1 MYSHYNLHSTSRLL
15 CLDDAT
21 GELRWSAT
29 VSGRANGMPRVNGD
43 KTMVAMVHNDDVD
56 DRGGVGVFNLID
68 GSILWEHEGS
78 PYAPFGPPSSID
90 WNDVI
95 YWGDSSLR
103 GYSDSGSIY
112 HLDFKSPEK
121 VHIDFLFDSSTM
133 TPPTIRADGEQ
144 LWLGGR
150 DASIY
155 SWNLVGSRR
164 GRLWQ
169 KHVALSQRNV
179 SFRKC
184 FFSFFILC
192 ETAKWL
198 TCSFQLL

>member
-1 MYSHYNLHSTSRLL
+1 
-15 CLDDAT
+15 
-21 GELRWSAT
+21 
-29 VSGRANGMPRVNGD
+29 
-43 KTMVAMVHNDDVD
+43 MVAMVHNDDVD
-56 DRGGVGVFNLID
+56 DRGGVGVFNLIDGSILWEHEGSPYAPFGPPSSIDWNDVIYWGDD

-144 LWLGGR
+144 LW
-150 DASIY
+150 
-155 SWNLVGSRR
+155 
-164 GRLWQ
+164 
-169 KHVALSQRNV
+169 
-179 SFRKC
+179 
-184 FFSFFILC
+184 
-192 ETAKWL
+192 
-198 TCSFQLL
+198 